1 MNLYDSLHVQ
11 YKSNKIMLQKFV
23 VMDSVV
29 WCSVITAWYKNIV
42 KSQKYLQA
50 SQPVATQVC
59 NSL

>member
-23 VMDSVV
+23 GTDSVV
-29 WCSVITAWYKNIV
+29 WCSVITAWYKNVV
-42 KSQKYLQA
+42 KLQKYLQA
-50 SQPVATQVC
+50 LQPVATQVC